1 MYKHVLVPTDG
12 SPLSEKAVKSAAQ
25 LAALCGAKVTAL
37 SVIPPYAETV
47 YAEGLSTGT
56 LGSRKK
62 YKEVTEKAARAAL
75 DRVTAGIAAEGVKAG
90 GTFVIGERPWESII
104 RVARAEKC
112 DVIVMA
118 SHGRSGLSGMI
129 LGSETQKVL
138 THSKIPVLVVR

>member
-37 SVIPPYAETV
+37 SVIPPYAEPV

-90 GTFVIGERPWESII
+90 GTFVIEIG
-104 RVARAEKC
+104 RAH
-112 DVIVMA
+112 V
-118 SHGRSGLSGMI
+118 
-129 LGSETQKVL
+129 
-138 THSKIPVLVVR
+138 